1 MASSK
6 TTDASTKKVTTAKKA
21 AAPKTAPKKTAS
33 EKAAKPATSRKK
45 TAKPAIVT
53 SEERYKMIEVAAYY
67 IAEKKGFGHDH
78 MNYWLE
84 AEQEINAK
92 LNA

>member
-1 MASSK
+1 MASRK
-6 TTDASTKKVTTAKKA
+6 TTDAPAKKSTTAKKA
-21 AAPKTAPKKTAS
+21 AAPKTASKKTVLD
-33 EKAAKPATSRKK
+33 KAAKPAASRKK
-45 TAKPAIVT
+45 TAIIT

-67 IAEKKGFGHDH
+67 IAEKKGFGHQH
-78 MNYWLE
+78 MDYWLE